1 MLELIKLLDLLVII
15 ITDALVENKLMHV
28 HIQLSIWPK
37 KLRSCVR
44 DSENEKVV
52 LVSNIEA

>member
-1 MLELIKLLDLLVII
+1 MLDLLVII
-15 ITDALVENKLMHV
+15 ITDALVENKLMHM
-28 HIQLSIWPK
+28 HIQLNIWPK
-37 KLRSCVR
+37 KLRSSVR